1 VRDPARSPVCLSI
14 EGLTKRFGGFYAL
27 NELSMEVRQ
36 GDIHALI
43 GPNGAG
49 KTTFFNLVTGVLPAD
64 TGRIVF
70 DGQVVDDPRP
80 YRRTLRGI
88 ARTFQN
94 IRLFPHLT
102 VLETVMIGEHC
113 RAYPSVW
120 KSLSDAVLQL
130 PFHESPIEQD
140 MRQRALE
147 LLEFLGLAG
156 KQEEKAS
163 DLPYGEQRKLELAR
177 ALATRPRL
185 LLLDEP
191 AAGMNPRETLELDT
205 TITRIRDRGITI
217 ILVEHDMRLVMGISD
232 NVTVLNFGTKIADG
246 PPEQIQGD
254 PVVIEAYLG
263 EDVQL

>member
-1 VRDPARSPVCLSI
+1 MREPGEVCLTI
-14 EGLTKRFGGFYAL
+14 TGLTKRFGGFYAL
-27 NELSMEVRQ
+27 NGLTMDVRQ

-49 KTTFFNLVTGVLPAD
+49 KTTFFNLLTGVLPAD
-64 TGRIVF
+64 QGQIVF
-70 DGQVVDDPRP
+70 NGQAVDDARP
-80 YRRTLRGI
+80 SRRTLKGI

-120 KSLSDAVLQL
+120 RALGDALL
-130 PFHESPIEQD
+130 HRPFHEPSAEGE
-140 MRQRALE
+140 MRANAIE
-147 LLEFLGLAG
+147 LLEFLGLAD
-156 KQEEKAS
+156 KQNNKAS
-163 DLPYGEQRKLELAR
+163 DLPYGDQRKLELAR
-177 ALATRPRL
+177 ALATKPRL

-191 AAGMNPRETLELDT
+191 AAGMNPRETVDLDRV
-205 TITRIRDRGITI
+205 ITRIRDRGVTI

-232 NVTVLNFGTKIADG
+232 HVTVLNFGTKIAEG
-246 PPEQIQGD
+246 TPRTVQSD

>member
-1 VRDPARSPVCLSI
+1 MREPAEVCLAI
-14 EGLTKRFGGFYAL
+14 TGLSKRFGGFYAL
-27 NELSMEVRQ
+27 NDLDMNVRQ

-49 KTTFFNLVTGVLPAD
+49 KTTFFNLLTGVLAAD
-64 TGRIVF
+64 NGTIIF
-70 DGQVVDDPRP
+70 EGQTVNDARP
-80 YRRTLRGI
+80 SRRTLRGI

-120 KSLSDAVLQL
+120 RALGDALL
-130 PFHESPIEQD
+130 RPPFHEPKAEGE
-140 MRQRALE
+140 MRANAIE
-147 LLEFLGLAG
+147 LLEFLGLAD
-156 KQEEKAS
+156 KQDNKAS
-163 DLPYGEQRKLELAR
+163 DLPYGDQRKLELAR
-177 ALATRPRL
+177 ALATKPRL

-191 AAGMNPRETLELDT
+191 AAGMNPRETSELDQI
-205 TITRIRDRGITI
+205 ITRIRDRGVTI

-232 NVTVLNFGTKIADG
+232 NVTVLNFGTKIAEG
-246 PPEQIQGD
+246 TPETVQSD

-263 EDVQL
+263 EDVML

>member
-1 VRDPARSPVCLSI
+1 MDDARPS
-14 EGLTKRFGGFYAL
+14 
-27 NELSMEVRQ
+27 
-36 GDIHALI
+36 
-43 GPNGAG
+43 
-49 KTTFFNLVTGVLPAD
+49 
-64 TGRIVF
+64 
-70 DGQVVDDPRP
+70 
-80 YRRTLRGI
+80 RRTLKGI

-120 KSLSDAVLQL
+120 KALGDAVLRR
-130 PFHESPIEQD
+130 PFGESGEERQ
-140 MRQRALE
+140 MRANAIE
-147 LLEFLGLAG
+147 LLEFLGLAD
-156 KQEEKAS
+156 KQDDKAS

-191 AAGMNPRETLELDT
+191 AAGMNPRETSELDEV
-205 TITRIRDRGITI
+205 ITRIRDRGITI
-217 ILVEHDMRLVMGISD
+217 ILVEHDMKLVMGISD
-232 NVTVLNFGTKIADG
+232 NVTVLNFGTKIAEG
-246 PPEQIQGD
+246 PPKKIQDD